1 MNISTSQKR
10 ELLAKLLQQK
20 AAKQHFPLS
29 FAQKRLWFLDKLQPG
44 LSVYNIP
51 AALRLTGNLN
61 IIRLEQSLQS
71 IVVRHEILRTS
82 FTVVNDEPVQNIA
95 ANVKINLPL
104 IDLRELSPENQAA
117 QVIKQAKL
125 LTEKPFQLTEPPL
138 LRVALL
144 QLSDIEFVL
153 ILVMHHI
160 ITDYWSFRVLVRELI
175 SVYQGQT
182 LTELPIQFA
191 DFAIWQQKWLQSEAR
206 KTQLSYWQKQLQ
218 NCPRELSLPTD
229 YPRKAIQTFRGARL
243 FFTLS
248 PELSEQLQQLSQ
260 QHNATVFMTLLTA
273 FNILLYRYSGQD
285 DILVGSTVTSR
296 DRSEIV
302 NLIGLFVN
310 NLIFRTNLSDKP
322 SFLQLLNQ
330 VKETVLG
337 ALSHQELP
345 FEDLVEQLQP
355 ERNLS
360 QNPLFQVMFVLHN
373 TPSQTITLPDLKIEP
388 VETEHFTSRFDISLD
403 MYETPSG
410 LRGTWEYST
419 ELFQPTT
426 IERLNEH
433 FQTLLSA
440 IVINPEK
447 SIVELPL
454 LTQKEQ
460 NLLIQ
465 WNDTFTDIPNLSVY
479 ELFSQQVTKTPDKIA
494 VIFGDESLTYQQLEQ
509 KASQLADDLQ
519 NLGVQAE
526 TRVGIYCDRSP
537 EMVISLLAVHKA
549 GGAYVPLDP
558 SYPQERLQFII
569 KDSQI
574 SILLTQNTLL
584 NNLPKIEGIAL
595 NTPLKTPLCAT
606 LRESFQLTAPLRDI
620 KIIPLTSDKTSD
632 LSPPHKLAYLIY
644 TSGSTGTPKGVQ
656 ILHRSLSNFLTA
668 MSKTPG
674 LTAADNLLAVTTL
687 AFDIAA
693 LEIFLPLTVGA
704 CLVLVERDVTLDGE
718 RLAQAIAKHQI
729 TVMQATPATWRL
741 LLASGWE
748 GKQDLKILCGGEAL
762 DNTLAHQLLSCTQ
775 EVWNLYG
782 PTETTIWSAAQKLS
796 IDEPVTIGNPIANTQ
811 FYVLD
816 EHLQPLPIGV
826 PGELYISGAGVAR
839 GYWQRPDLTA
849 QRFLLKTPPLCASAP
864 LREYTLYKTGD
875 RVRYLPDGKLEYL
888 GRLDNQ
894 IKIRG
899 FRIELGE
906 IEAVLTEHPA
916 VTQAVVTVREEEP
929 GEQRLVA
936 YIVPCSTESN
946 LPHPSPPLI
955 KGRELDNSPIS
966 PLYQRGVNDLQP
978 FLANKLP
985 RYMIPG
991 IFVTLAALP

>member
-10 ELLAKLLQQK
+10 QLLAKLLQQK
-20 AAKQHFPLS
+20 AVKQHFPLS

-51 AALRLTGNLN
+51 AALRLTGNLDVT
-61 IIRLEQSLQS
+61 RLEQSLQS

-82 FTVVNDEPVQNIA
+82 FTVINDEPVQNIA
-95 ANVKINLPL
+95 ANLKLTLPL
-104 IDLRELSPENQAA
+104 IDLRELSQQNQESE
-117 QVIKQAKL
+117 VIQQAKL
-125 LTEKPFQLTEPPL
+125 LTEQPFQLTEAPL

-144 QLSDIEFVL
+144 QLSNTEFVL

-175 SVYQGQT
+175 SLYQSQT
-182 LTELPIQFA
+182 LAELPIQFA
-191 DFAIWQQKWLQSEAR
+191 DFATWQQKWLQSEAR
-206 KTQLSYWQKQLQ
+206 TTQLLYWQKQLQ
-218 NCPRELSLPTD
+218 NCPCELSLPTD
-229 YPRKAIQTFRGARL
+229 YSRKAIQTFRGARL

-248 PELSEQLQQLSQ
+248 PELSEQLQRLSQ

-285 DILVGSTVTSR
+285 DILVSSTVTSR

-310 NLIFRTNLSDKP
+310 NLIFRSNLSGKP

-388 VETEHFTSRFDISLD
+388 VETEHSTSRFDISLD
-403 MYETPSG
+403 MYETSKG

-419 ELFQPTT
+419 ELFQSTT
-426 IERLNEH
+426 IEGLNEH

-440 IVINPEK
+440 IVLNPEQ

-454 LTQKEQ
+454 LTPKEQ
-460 NLLIQ
+460 NLLTQ
-465 WNDTFTDIPNLSVY
+465 WNDTFTDIPNLSVH

-509 KASQLADDLQ
+509 KANQLADNLQ

-537 EMVISLLAVHKA
+537 EMIISLLAVHKA
-549 GGAYVPLDP
+549 GGAYIPLDP

-569 KDSQI
+569 NDSKI
-574 SILLTQNTLL
+574 SILITQTSLL
-584 NNLPKIEGIAL
+584 NNLPKIEL
-595 NTPLKTPLCAT
+595 NTPLKTPLCA
-606 LRESFQLTAPLRDI
+606 SAPLRDI
-620 KIIPLTSDKTSD
+620 KTIPLTSDKTSD
-632 LSPPHKLAYLIY
+632 FSHPHQLAYLIY

-656 ILHRSLSNFLTA
+656 ILHKSLSNFLTA
-668 MSKTPG
+668 MSKAPG

-741 LLASGWE
+741 LIASGWE

-796 IDEPVTIGNPIANTQ
+796 IDQPVTIGHPIANTQ

-826 PGELYISGAGVAR
+826 PGELYISGAGVAK
-839 GYWQRPDLTA
+839 GYWQSPDLTA
-849 QRFLLKTPPLCASAP
+849 EKFL
-864 LREYTLYKTGD
+864 
-875 RVRYLPDGKLEYL
+875 
-888 GRLDNQ
+888 
-894 IKIRG
+894 I
-899 FRIELGE
+899 
-906 IEAVLTEHPA
+906 
-916 VTQAVVTVREEEP
+916 
-929 GEQRLVA
+929 
-936 YIVPCSTESN
+936 
-946 LPHPSPPLI
+946 
-955 KGRELDNSPIS
+955 
-966 PLYQRGVNDLQP
+966 
-978 FLANKLP
+978 
-985 RYMIPG
+985 
-991 IFVTLAALP
+991 

>member
-10 ELLAKLLQQK
+10 QLLAKLLQQK

-51 AALRLTGNLN
+51 AALRLTGNLDVT
-61 IIRLEQSLQS
+61 RLEQSLQS

-82 FTVVNDEPVQNIA
+82 FTVINDEPVQNIA
-95 ANVKINLPL
+95 ANLKLTLPL
-104 IDLRELSPENQAA
+104 IDLRELSQQNQESE
-117 QVIKQAKL
+117 VIQQAKL
-125 LTEKPFQLTEPPL
+125 LTEQPFQLTEAPL

-144 QLSDIEFVL
+144 QLSNTEFVL

-175 SVYQGQT
+175 SLYQSQT
-182 LTELPIQFA
+182 LAELPIQFA
-191 DFAIWQQKWLQSEAR
+191 DFATWQQKWLQSEAR
-206 KTQLSYWQKQLQ
+206 TTQLLYWQKQLQ
-218 NCPRELSLPTD
+218 NCPCELSLPTD
-229 YPRKAIQTFRGARL
+229 YSRKAIQTFRGARL

-248 PELSEQLQQLSQ
+248 PELSEQLQRLSQ

-285 DILVGSTVTSR
+285 DILVSSTVTSR

-310 NLIFRTNLSDKP
+310 NLIFRSNLSGKP

-388 VETEHFTSRFDISLD
+388 VETEHSTSRFDISLD
-403 MYETPSG
+403 MYETSKG

-419 ELFQPTT
+419 ELFQSTT
-426 IERLNEH
+426 IEGLNEH

-440 IVINPEK
+440 IVLNPEQ

-454 LTQKEQ
+454 LTPKEQ
-460 NLLIQ
+460 NLLTQ
-465 WNDTFTDIPNLSVY
+465 WNDTFTDIPNLSVH

-509 KASQLADDLQ
+509 KANQLADNLQ

-537 EMVISLLAVHKA
+537 EMIISLLAVHKA
-549 GGAYVPLDP
+549 GGAYIPLDP

-569 KDSQI
+569 NDSKI
-574 SILLTQNTLL
+574 SILITQTSLL
-584 NNLPKIEGIAL
+584 NNLPKIEL
-595 NTPLKTPLCAT
+595 NTPLKTPLCA
-606 LRESFQLTAPLRDI
+606 SAPLRDI
-620 KIIPLTSDKTSD
+620 KTIPLTSDKTSD
-632 LSPPHKLAYLIY
+632 FSHPHQLAYLIY

-656 ILHRSLSNFLTA
+656 ILHKSLSNFLTA
-668 MSKTPG
+668 MSKAPG

-741 LLASGWE
+741 LIASGWE

-796 IDEPVTIGNPIANTQ
+796 IDQPVTIGHPIANTQ

-826 PGELYISGAGVAR
+826 PGELYISGAGVAK
-839 GYWQRPDLTA
+839 GYWQSPDLTA
-849 QRFLLKTPPLCASAP
+849 EKFL
-864 LREYTLYKTGD
+864 
-875 RVRYLPDGKLEYL
+875 
-888 GRLDNQ
+888 
-894 IKIRG
+894 I
-899 FRIELGE
+899 
-906 IEAVLTEHPA
+906 
-916 VTQAVVTVREEEP
+916 
-929 GEQRLVA
+929 
-936 YIVPCSTESN
+936 
-946 LPHPSPPLI
+946 
-955 KGRELDNSPIS
+955 
-966 PLYQRGVNDLQP
+966 
-978 FLANKLP
+978 
-985 RYMIPG
+985 
-991 IFVTLAALP
+991 

>member
-10 ELLAKLLQQK
+10 QLLAKLLQQK

-51 AALRLTGNLN
+51 AALRFTGNLDVT
-61 IIRLEQSLQS
+61 RLEQSLQS

-82 FTVVNDEPVQNIA
+82 FTVINDEPVQNIA
-95 ANVKINLPL
+95 ANLKLTLPL
-104 IDLRELSPENQAA
+104 IDLRELSQQNQASE
-117 QVIKQAKL
+117 VIQQAKL
-125 LTEKPFQLTEPPL
+125 LTEQPFQLTEAPL

-144 QLSDIEFVL
+144 QLSNTEFVL

-175 SVYQGQT
+175 SLYQSQT
-182 LTELPIQFA
+182 LAELPIQFA
-191 DFAIWQQKWLQSEAR
+191 DFATWQQKWLQSEAR
-206 KTQLSYWQKQLQ
+206 TTQLLYWQKQLQ
-218 NCPRELSLPTD
+218 NCPCELSLPTD
-229 YPRKAIQTFRGARL
+229 YSRKAIQTFRGARL

-248 PELSEQLQQLSQ
+248 PELSEQLQRLSQ

-285 DILVGSTVTSR
+285 DILVSSTVTSR

-310 NLIFRTNLSDKP
+310 NLIFRSNLSGKP

-388 VETEHFTSRFDISLD
+388 VETEHSTSRFDISLD
-403 MYETPSG
+403 MYETSKG

-419 ELFQPTT
+419 ELFQSTT
-426 IERLNEH
+426 IEGLNEH

-440 IVINPEK
+440 IVLNPEQ

-454 LTQKEQ
+454 LTPKEQ
-460 NLLIQ
+460 NLLTQ
-465 WNDTFTDIPNLSVY
+465 WNDTFTDIPNLSVH

-509 KASQLADDLQ
+509 KANQLADNLQ

-537 EMVISLLAVHKA
+537 EMIISLLAVHKA
-549 GGAYVPLDP
+549 GGAYIPLDP

-569 KDSQI
+569 NDSKI
-574 SILLTQNTLL
+574 SILITQTSLL
-584 NNLPKIEGIAL
+584 NNLPKIEL
-595 NTPLKTPLCAT
+595 NTPLKTPLCA
-606 LRESFQLTAPLRDI
+606 SAPLRDI
-620 KIIPLTSDKTSD
+620 KTIPLTSDKTSD
-632 LSPPHKLAYLIY
+632 FSHPHQLAYLIY

-656 ILHRSLSNFLTA
+656 ILHKSLSNFLTA
-668 MSKTPG
+668 MSKAPG

-741 LLASGWE
+741 LIASGWE

-796 IDEPVTIGNPIANTQ
+796 IDQPVTIGHPIANTQ

-826 PGELYISGAGVAR
+826 PGELYISGAGVAK
-839 GYWQRPDLTA
+839 GYWQSPDLTA
-849 QRFLLKTPPLCASAP
+849 EKFL
-864 LREYTLYKTGD
+864 
-875 RVRYLPDGKLEYL
+875 
-888 GRLDNQ
+888 
-894 IKIRG
+894 I
-899 FRIELGE
+899 
-906 IEAVLTEHPA
+906 
-916 VTQAVVTVREEEP
+916 
-929 GEQRLVA
+929 
-936 YIVPCSTESN
+936 
-946 LPHPSPPLI
+946 
-955 KGRELDNSPIS
+955 
-966 PLYQRGVNDLQP
+966 
-978 FLANKLP
+978 
-985 RYMIPG
+985 
-991 IFVTLAALP
+991 

>member
-10 ELLAKLLQQK
+10 QLLAKLLQQK

-51 AALRLTGNLN
+51 AALRLTGNLDVT
-61 IIRLEQSLQS
+61 RLEQSLQS

-82 FTVVNDEPVQNIA
+82 FTVINDEPVQNIA
-95 ANVKINLPL
+95 ANLKLTLPL
-104 IDLRELSPENQAA
+104 IDLRELSQQNQESE
-117 QVIKQAKL
+117 VIQQAKL
-125 LTEKPFQLTEPPL
+125 LTEQPFQLTEAPL

-144 QLSDIEFVL
+144 QLSNTEFVL

-175 SVYQGQT
+175 SLYQSQT
-182 LTELPIQFA
+182 LAELPIQFA
-191 DFAIWQQKWLQSEAR
+191 DFATWQQKWLQSEAR
-206 KTQLSYWQKQLQ
+206 TTQLLYWQKQLQ
-218 NCPRELSLPTD
+218 NCPCELSLPTD
-229 YPRKAIQTFRGARL
+229 YSRKAIQTFRGARL

-248 PELSEQLQQLSQ
+248 PELSEQLQRLSQ

-285 DILVGSTVTSR
+285 DILVSSTVTSR

-310 NLIFRTNLSDKP
+310 NLIFRSNLSGKP

-388 VETEHFTSRFDISLD
+388 VETEHSTSRFDISLD
-403 MYETPSG
+403 MYETSKG

-419 ELFQPTT
+419 ELFQSTT
-426 IERLNEH
+426 IEGLNEH

-440 IVINPEK
+440 IVLNPEQ

-454 LTQKEQ
+454 LTPKEQ
-460 NLLIQ
+460 NLLTQ
-465 WNDTFTDIPNLSVY
+465 WNDTFTDIPNLSVH

-509 KASQLADDLQ
+509 KANQLADNLQ

-537 EMVISLLAVHKA
+537 EMIISLLAVHKA
-549 GGAYVPLDP
+549 GGAYIPLDP

-569 KDSQI
+569 NDSKI
-574 SILLTQNTLL
+574 SILITQTSLL
-584 NNLPKIEGIAL
+584 NNLPKIEL
-595 NTPLKTPLCAT
+595 NTPLKTPLCA
-606 LRESFQLTAPLRDI
+606 SAPLRDI
-620 KIIPLTSDKTSD
+620 KIIPLTSDKTRDFSH
-632 LSPPHKLAYLIY
+632 PHQLAYLIY

-656 ILHRSLSNFLTA
+656 ILHKSLSNFLTA
-668 MSKTPG
+668 MSKAPG

-741 LLASGWE
+741 LIASGWE

-796 IDEPVTIGNPIANTQ
+796 IDQPVTIGHPIANTQ

-826 PGELYISGAGVAR
+826 PGELYISGAGVAK
-839 GYWQRPDLTA
+839 GYWQSPDLTA
-849 QRFLLKTPPLCASAP
+849 EKFL
-864 LREYTLYKTGD
+864 
-875 RVRYLPDGKLEYL
+875 
-888 GRLDNQ
+888 
-894 IKIRG
+894 I
-899 FRIELGE
+899 
-906 IEAVLTEHPA
+906 
-916 VTQAVVTVREEEP
+916 
-929 GEQRLVA
+929 
-936 YIVPCSTESN
+936 
-946 LPHPSPPLI
+946 
-955 KGRELDNSPIS
+955 
-966 PLYQRGVNDLQP
+966 
-978 FLANKLP
+978 
-985 RYMIPG
+985 
-991 IFVTLAALP
+991 